1 MTLLKFY
8 LITVALGLIAVIV
21 TALEIHAVLPRIL
34 KEMGV
39 DKSQIKGTPSEKIAS
54 LIKTILMPLL
64 PLYNVLTFILLFS
77 SQRDE
82 AIEMAVKKEI
92 RKAAWNNGYIINEK

>member
-8 LITVALGLIAVIV
+8 LITVALGWIAVIV
-21 TALEIHAVLPRIL
+21 TALEIHAVMPRIL

-39 DKSQIKGTPSEKIAS
+39 DKSQTKGTPSEKIVS
-54 LIKTILMPLL
+54 LIKTILMPFL
-64 PLYNVLTFILLFS
+64 PLYNVLTFVLLFN